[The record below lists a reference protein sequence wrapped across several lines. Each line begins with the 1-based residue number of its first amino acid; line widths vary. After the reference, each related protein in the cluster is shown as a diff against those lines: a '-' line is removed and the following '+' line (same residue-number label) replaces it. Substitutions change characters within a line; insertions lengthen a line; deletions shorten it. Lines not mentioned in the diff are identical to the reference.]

1 MDKAII
7 VGAGT
12 YGEVYSEYITENLQY
27 ELVGFVDDDSSKH
40 GKIVNGYRVLGNVDY
55 LKTVE
60 NRNIISVFV
69 PIGNND
75 VRCRILNFCRDL
87 GFNTPGFIHKSCTIH
102 NTVKMGQSVYILP
115 STSIMPFAQLE
126 DNVMISMGVN
136 IAHHTVICN
145 SSFVS
150 QGANIGAS
158 LKIGARSFIGIASTI
173 MTGISE
179 VGENVTVGAGAVVIR
194 DLPSNVVVAGIPARI
209 IKTKEPLIAS
219 LG

>member
-12 YGEVYSEYITENLQY
+12 YGEVYSEYITENFQY
-27 ELVGFVDDDSSKH
+27 ELVGFVDDDTSKH

-60 NRNIISVFV
+60 NRNTISVFV

-75 VRCRILNFCRDL
+75 VRCRILNFCRYL

-115 STSIMPFAQLE
+115 STSIMPFTQLE

-136 IAHHTVICN
+136 IAHHSLICN

-158 LKIGARSFIGIASTI
+158 LKIGAQSFIGIASTI

-179 VGENVTVGAGAVVIR
+179 IGENVTVGAGAVVIR
-194 DLPSNVVVAGIPARI
+194 DVPSKVIVAGVPAKI
-209 IKTKEPLIAS
+209 IKYK
-219 LG
+219 